1 MPDHKYR
8 IDQRVDLIKPGV
20 RLTATRQFKIVRLLP
35 VEHGV
40 RRYRIQSVKDGHERV
55 VIESEIG

>member
-1 MPDHKYR
+1 VADQKYK
-8 IDQRVDLIKPGV
+8 IDQLVDLIAPDL
-20 RLTATRQFKIVRLLP
+20 RLTSFGQFKIVRILP
-35 VEHGV
+35 VEHGI

>member
-1 MPDHKYR
+1 MADHKYK
-8 IDQRVDLIKPGV
+8 IDQLVDLNAPDL
-20 RLTATRQFKIVRLLP
+20 RLTSFGRFKVVRVLP

-55 VIESEIG
+55 VIESELE